1 MAEPIIQ
8 KNFRL
13 PWALAQK
20 LEKFAKET
28 DITQQEIVIR
38 ALENYLKEEDNNMIE
53 IKNFQEF
60 SRIVGDHQLAA
71 AYWNEWFQGDEQ
83 EEKEYFAF
91 NDSLH
96 IRKENGEYIPE
107 F

>member
-28 DITQQEIVIR
+28 DVTQQEIVIK
-38 ALENYLKEEDNNMIE
+38 ALENYLKEEDL
-53 IKNFQEF
+53 KN
-60 SRIVGDHQLAA
+60 DKNLCC
-71 AYWNEWFQGDEQ
+71 
-83 EEKEYFAF
+83 
-91 NDSLH
+91 
-96 IRKENGEYIPE
+96 
-107 F
+107 